1 MMADKIGF
9 SADVK
14 QLEKLEAVAD
24 WLAPAAGKLGLTQ
37 FVAPGDFAQNL
48 MAPSFDLLPYL
59 GNNIRSIAEVGPGN
73 GGLGL
78 SLAVLLPDHSVH
90 LIDRRRKVCDFL
102 ALAAA
107 RFEITN
113 CTVHEASVANY
124 RAEPRSF
131 DVVTARAVASPDVLL
146 MELLKIVATD
156 GLLAL
161 FKTEA
166 PVLSRPELQLV
177 THVPTRV
184 PGLWL
189 DLFKVAQQDV

>member
-1 MMADKIGF
+1 MMADKIEF
-9 SADVK
+9 SVGVK
-14 QLEKLEAVAD
+14 QLEKLETVAD

-59 GNNIRSIAEVGPGN
+59 GNSIRSIAEVGPGN

-113 CTVHEASVANY
+113 CKVHEASASGT
-124 RAEPRSF
+124 AIGDACADPC
-131 DVVTARAVASPDVLL
+131 ARAVARSLQCGAARRLKQRIVVTWLVL
-146 MELLKIVATD
+146 
-156 GLLAL
+156 
-161 FKTEA
+161 
-166 PVLSRPELQLV
+166 
-177 THVPTRV
+177 
-184 PGLWL
+184 
-189 DLFKVAQQDV
+189 